1 MTLGHIVT
9 PYTKTLTTRE
19 QYGNIMIQELMIL
32 EQTKKLKDAAEDLE
46 KQDQIKWQ
54 TKFELLL
61 GAVQGLHNKVE
72 NDFNVMEAQMI
83 KEYGEESIH

>member
-1 MTLGHIVT
+1 
-9 PYTKTLTTRE
+9 
-19 QYGNIMIQELMIL
+19 MIEELVFL
-32 EQTKKLKDAAEDLE
+32 EQMTKLRNAAEDLE
-46 KQDQIKWQ
+46 KQEKIKAQ

>member
-1 MTLGHIVT
+1 M
-9 PYTKTLTTRE
+9 LTTRE

-46 KQDQIKWQ
+46 KQDKIKWQ

>member
-1 MTLGHIVT
+1 M
-9 PYTKTLTTRE
+9 LTTRE

-61 GAVQGLHNKVE
+61 GAIQGLHNKIE
-72 NDFNVMEAQMI
+72 NDYNVMEAQMI
-83 KEYGEESIH
+83 KEYGEESIP

>member
-1 MTLGHIVT
+1 
-9 PYTKTLTTRE
+9 
-19 QYGNIMIQELMIL
+19 MIQELMIL

-46 KQDQIKWQ
+46 KQDKIKWQ

>member
-1 MTLGHIVT
+1 M
-9 PYTKTLTTRE
+9 LTTRE

-61 GAVQGLHNKVE
+61 GAIQGLHNKIE

>member
-61 GAVQGLHNKVE
+61 GAIQGLHNKIE

>member
-1 MTLGHIVT
+1 
-9 PYTKTLTTRE
+9 
-19 QYGNIMIQELMIL
+19 MIQELMIL

>member
-1 MTLGHIVT
+1 M
-9 PYTKTLTTRE
+9 LTTRE

>member
-1 MTLGHIVT
+1 
-9 PYTKTLTTRE
+9 
-19 QYGNIMIQELMIL
+19 MIL

>member
-1 MTLGHIVT
+1 
-9 PYTKTLTTRE
+9 
-19 QYGNIMIQELMIL
+19 MIQELMIL

-61 GAVQGLHNKVE
+61 GAIQGLHNKIE

>member
-1 MTLGHIVT
+1 
-9 PYTKTLTTRE
+9 
-19 QYGNIMIQELMIL
+19 MIQELMIL
-32 EQTKKLKDAAEDLE
+32 EHTKKLKDAAEDLE
-46 KQDQIKWQ
+46 KQDKIKWQ

-72 NDFNVMEAQMI
+72 NDFNIMEAQMI

>member
-9 PYTKTLTTRE
+9 PYIKTLTTRE

-61 GAVQGLHNKVE
+61 GAIQGLHNKIE

>member
-9 PYTKTLTTRE
+9 PYTKMLTTRE

-61 GAVQGLHNKVE
+61 GAIQGLHNKIE